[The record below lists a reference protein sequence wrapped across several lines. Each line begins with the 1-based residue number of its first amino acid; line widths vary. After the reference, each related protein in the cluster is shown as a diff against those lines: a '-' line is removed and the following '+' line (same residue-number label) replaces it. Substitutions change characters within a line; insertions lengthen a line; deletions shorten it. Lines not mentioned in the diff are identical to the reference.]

1 MRKYVYV
8 LKEGDIPTWV
18 FGTDCKSYATGMQM
32 AKKVAEMLPHA
43 AFAAFVE
50 TGHAMC
56 IDRGN
61 LIAHYLSF

>member
-1 MRKYVYV
+1 
-8 LKEGDIPTWV
+8 
-18 FGTDCKSYATGMQM
+18 MQM
-32 AKKVAEMLPHA
+32 AKKVAEMLPEA
-43 AFAAFVE
+43 TFAAFVE